1 MKAAGYKTRT
11 RKAMKAIGVYKEE
24 FEPTITI
31 YAQLQEERDT
41 LQAEYKEGGYQFD
54 VATASG
60 KKKAP
65 IVTTL
70 ESLRKDI
77 LNYADALGLTPRGA
91 LKLQAE
97 LFKPEEETSYLEKAM
112 EELKIVG

>member
-11 RKAMKAIGVYKEE
+11 RKAMKALGVYKEE

-41 LQAEYKEGGYQFD
+41 LQAEYKEGGYQFE

-65 IVTTL
+65 IDNAGIPAQGHSTTRMPL
-70 ESLRKDI
+70 
-77 LNYADALGLTPRGA
+77 A
-91 LKLQAE
+91 
-97 LFKPEEETSYLEKAM
+97 
-112 EELKIVG
+112 